1 MTSQSSNLALQEA
14 TLSQPL
20 HDLAPQNLPLPPSLR
35 RSKEEALRLEKLLS
49 EVDDPSH
56 LSPELLRRAI
66 DLGLWYHVTPFR
78 SALVR
83 VLDIPSSARILEV
96 GCGAGALTR
105 YLGEQGFHVTAL
117 ETSEELAQCARIRC
131 RDLVNVEVITGF
143 LEHVLLEQRFD
154 FVISVDPTFVESD
167 FFDPGLHLMTL
178 CSKALKST
186 GTLILAIANPL
197 HTPGAAHV
205 EPSLDH
211 VRGEGSALSALRRTL
226 AGAGFSRSEEYLALP
241 NHAAPRLLINSSELR
256 GERRSWFGVLKE
268 LYQSSELAG
277 EELSKWWRAV
287 CTEGLEKQLAP
298 GWLVLA
304 HKHTVHSVLW
314 RAGAGR
320 FFVPATEEQLS
331 AGRTLL
337 STCERGDASRGLRS
351 VDGAHL
357 ILRDGELVAA
367 VLKASQPVVNG
378 VRDYKDSLISADRR
392 IDELALLESLTRE
405 KLVESREALVVAEER
420 HLSEI
425 ASEQEG
431 RRIREAELSLVLKQ
445 YHAVGAMCHDMREE
459 GRKLRDMLEELKRR
473 YVASE
478 EWGGALSRRVADAEQ
493 QLERVE
499 GWWIYRVAK
508 RIRRVVAR
516 VSGGEGVEKPQKWRG
531 LNSY

>member
-1 MTSQSSNLALQEA
+1 MTFQSSNLALQEA
-14 TLSQPL
+14 ILSQSQL
-20 HDLAPQNLPLPPSLR
+20 DLDPQNLPLSPSSR

-66 DLGLWYHVTPFR
+66 ALGLWYHVTPFR

-211 VRGEGSALSALRRTL
+211 VRGEGAALTALRRTL
-226 AGAGFSRSEEYLALP
+226 AGAGFIRSEEYLALP
-241 NHAAPRLLINSSELR
+241 HHAAPRLLINPSAVRS
-256 GERRSWFGVLKE
+256 ERRSWFGVLKE
-268 LYQSSELAG
+268 LYQSSEFAG
-277 EELSKWWRAV
+277 EEISRWWRAV
-287 CTEGLEKQLAP
+287 CAEGLEKQLAP

-304 HKHTVHSVLW
+304 HKHSVHSVVW
-314 RAGAGR
+314 RAGSGR
-320 FFVPATEEQLS
+320 FFVPATEEQPS
-331 AGRTLL
+331 YGGAPL

-351 VDGAHL
+351 LDGAHVL
-357 ILRDGELVAA
+357 LSDGELVAA

-378 VRDYKDSLISADRR
+378 VRDYKESLISADKR

-405 KLVESREALVVAEER
+405 KLVESREALLVAEER
-420 HLSEI
+420 HAAEI
-425 ASEQEG
+425 SSEQEG

-459 GRKLRDMLEELKRR
+459 GRKLSDMLEELRRR

-478 EWGGALSRRVADAEQ
+478 EWGGALSKRVADAEQ
-493 QLERVE
+493 ELERFE
-499 GWWIYRVAK
+499 SWWVYRLAK
-508 RIRRVVAR
+508 RVRRAVAR
-516 VSGGEGVEKPQKWRG
+516 VRGNGAVEKHQNVRT
-531 LNSY
+531 